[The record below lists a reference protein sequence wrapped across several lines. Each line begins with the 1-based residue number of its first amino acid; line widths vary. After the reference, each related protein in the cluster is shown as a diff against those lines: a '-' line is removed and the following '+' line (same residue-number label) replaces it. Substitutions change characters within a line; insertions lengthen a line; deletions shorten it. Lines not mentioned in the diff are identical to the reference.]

1 MKKVKFILGLTAIM
15 MIIAN
20 SGFAQTGE
28 SHKYAKLVYMG
39 KKCDLDQNFFI
50 GYQSIY
56 EANIAKLYKK
66 QKERAEWDKINGKIV
81 DFLKNPNV
89 TVMYDENGNISFA
102 GGIQPPYSGD
112 FKDKNLNK
120 QERKDNEKAAKL
132 YGSILNTTI
141 REWYKK
147 YQIN

>member
-1 MKKVKFILGLTAIM
+1 MKKVKFILGLTAVL
-15 MIIAN
+15 MIITN
-20 SGFAQTGE
+20 SSFAQTGE
-28 SHKYAKLVYMG
+28 ISRYAKLVYMG

-50 GYQSIY
+50 GYNAIY

-66 QKERAEWDKINGKIV
+66 PKERPDWDKINSRIV

-89 TVMYDENGNISFA
+89 IVIYDESGNISFA
-102 GGIQPPYSGD
+102 GGIQPTYSGNYN
-112 FKDKNLNK
+112 DKNLNK

-132 YGSILNTTI
+132 YGAILSTTI

-147 YQIN
+147 YQAY